1 MKGEVEVPGLDLLL
15 HHLQLLLLHP
25 APAGKPPQ
33 VLQPRAR
40 LSKSLTKLRII
51 HIYGVNDEGGDDKDG
66 GDDDACAVH
75 IVHCMVLSSSSPPPP
90 PPPPPP

>member
-40 LSKSLTKLRII
+40 LSKSLTKFRIL
-51 HIYGVNDEGGDDKDG
+51 YGVNDEGGDDTDG
-66 GDDDACAVH
+66 SDDDACAPH
-75 IVHCMVLSSSSPPPP
+75 GSSPHDTEMAMI
-90 PPPPPP
+90 